1 MESEVDGEVIA
12 LDVEQ
17 GQCYGLNEVASR
29 VWQLLEKPVSIDEI
43 SSTLVAEYAVDGNE
57 CRAQVRE
64 LIDEFVS
71 AGLVTKA

>member
-12 LDVEQ
+12 LDVER

-29 VWQLLEKPVSIDEI
+29 VWQLLETPMSIDEI
-43 SSTLVAEYAVDGNE
+43 SVTLIEEYDVDGDE

-64 LIDEFVS
+64 LIDELVS
-71 AGLVTKA
+71 AGLVAIA